1 MAMLAEDMDISQL
14 MVFSQQI
21 EESKQEKEKDREKKR
36 LRFEGDKSFYAKSKI
51 QDRPRT
57 KQRYSQKDSC
67 CTYKVNKNK
76 GSGSSKSTFTK
87 YGTIQ
92 YG

>member
-1 MAMLAEDMDISQL
+1 MNLS
-14 MVFSQQI
+14 
-21 EESKQEKEKDREKKR
+21 
-36 LRFEGDKSFYAKSKI
+36 RFENDKSYHEKSQG

-92 YG
+92 YGQCLAGTDGCFGCRNYVHKVRDCPHLNT